1 MGVFGTGIVFGGGYL
16 SGAIRLPTYLIF
28 GLVALVSLYACA
40 PSAQMTRVVPA
51 TPSYSDVQIQAVLI
65 AGDASISAFDDATAY
80 MRDKLIER
88 GVPSS
93 QVRLLSARPDLLPGG
108 EPARLQTVI
117 ARIDAMKPTADG
129 SCLVYLTSH
138 GAQDQGFYLA
148 DDDALLPP
156 ILDRALTTGC
166 GNQPTVVIV
175 SACYSGQFAAKPM
188 LRTNRIILTAAAADR
203 SSFGCEAGSVYTF
216 FDECLLGALPNA
228 PDWQTIFERTRGCV
242 SVREQQI
249 DAKPSDPQSYFGD
262 AVVDFP
268 APFRAQGTAQPVPI
282 LFNPSPL
289 HYVPNRVPMQAGE
302 QHRLQGEL
310 RDYGATKGAKAMAL
324 TPSGL
329 MVWASGAMM
338 GTNDAD
344 DVARIALQRCEYL
357 SGGACILYAKG
368 DHVTE
373 LLPSGL
379 APLHP
384 SVLVRTGPIR
394 PETVPFI
401 RPDQRERIVAYLKM
415 PGLKVLAISPSD
427 GDIGIGT
434 GATLDDA
441 RNDAVGRCQAAG
453 SDCLIYGEGNKVVLG
468 WTN

>member
-1 MGVFGTGIVFGGGYL
+1 M
-16 SGAIRLPTYLIF
+16 RLPTYVIV
-28 GLVALVSLYACA
+28 GLVALVSLYACS
-40 PSAQMTRVVPA
+40 PTAQMPHEPPA
-51 TPSYSDVQIQAVLI
+51 KPVYSDAEIKAVLI
-65 AGDASISAFDDATAY
+65 AGDASITAFDDATSY

-88 GVPSS
+88 GVPSG
-93 QVRLLSARPDLLPGG
+93 QVRVLSARPDPLPGT
-108 EPARLQTVI
+108 EPARLQTLI
-117 ARIDAMKPTADG
+117 ARIDAMKPTSDG

-148 DDDALLPP
+148 DDDALMPP

-188 LRTNRIILTAAAADR
+188 LRPNRIILTAAAADR

-249 DAKPSDPQSYFGD
+249 DAKPSDPQGYFGD

-268 APFRAQGTAQPVPI
+268 APFRAQGMTQPVPI

-289 HYVPNRVPMQAGE
+289 HYLPNRVPMQAGE

-329 MVWASGAMM
+329 MVWASGAML

-344 DVARIALQRCEYL
+344 EVARIALQRCEYL

-368 DHVTE
+368 DRVTE

-401 RPDQRERIVAYLKM
+401 RPDQRDRIVAYLKM
-415 PGLKVLAISPSD
+415 PGQKVLAISPSD
-427 GDIGIGT
+427 GEIGIGT